1 MVWIKSED
9 LLRIPMSGLIHAVF
23 VPQGAEF
30 KAVQR
35 GLNCNPQSSIALY
48 SIPMG
53 PQPVQT
59 YLQQWQHEAL
69 KSLGDSPSVLL
80 MGLCGSLVPELGIG
94 DRVLYRSCLDAQGGD
109 SVPQLD
115 CDATLLKTL
124 QERLGKTVITV
135 TSLMCDRMVHR
146 ATEKQA
152 LALRYGAQVVD
163 MEGHAF
169 LNAFQSTGVAVNM
182 LRVVSDDAQHD
193 LPDLSTA
200 MTDTGTLKPIA
211 LAANMIREPRNALR
225 LIQGSLKG
233 LKQLEQ
239 LAAELVFRD

>member
-1 MVWIKSED
+1 MVWVKSED
-9 LLRIPMSGLIHAVF
+9 LLRMPMSCPICAIF

-35 GLNCNPQSSIALY
+35 GLNRSPQSSIALY

-53 PQPVQT
+53 PQAVHA
-59 YLQQWQHEAL
+59 YLQQWQHSELNAL
-69 KSLGDSPSVLL
+69 GNSPSVLL
-80 MGLCGSLVPELGIG
+80 MGLCGSLVPGLGIG
-94 DRVLYRSCLDAQGGD
+94 DRVLYRSCLDARDAD

-124 QERLGKTVITV
+124 QERLGKTVTTV
-135 TSLMCDRMVHR
+135 TSLMCDRMVHQ

-163 MEGHAF
+163 MEGYAF
-169 LNAFQSTGVAVNM
+169 LNALQSTGVAINM
-182 LRVVSDDAQHD
+182 LRVVSDDSRHD
-193 LPDLSTA
+193 LPDLSAA
-200 MTDTGTLKPIA
+200 MIDNGTLKPMA

-225 LIQGSLKG
+225 LVQGSLKG

-239 LAAELVFRD
+239 IASALI

>member
-1 MVWIKSED
+1 MVWMKSED
-9 LLRIPMSGLIHAVF
+9 LLRIPMSRPVCAVF

-35 GLNCNPQSSIALY
+35 GLNRSPQSFIALY
-48 SIPMG
+48 GIPMG
-53 PQPVQT
+53 PQPVQV
-59 YLQQWQHEAL
+59 YLQQWQHTEL

-94 DRVLYRSCLDAQGGD
+94 DRVLYRSCLDAQGVD

-115 CDATLLKTL
+115 CNATLLKTL
-124 QERLGKTVITV
+124 QERLGKTVTTV

-152 LALRYGAQVVD
+152 LALRYGTQVVD

-169 LNAFQSTGVAVNM
+169 LSAFQSLGVAVNM

-193 LPDLSTA
+193 LPDLSAA
-200 MTDTGTLKPIA
+200 MTDTGTLKPMA
-211 LAANMIREPRNALR
+211 LATTMIREPQNALR

-239 LAAELVFRD
+239 IATEFVLKD

>member
-1 MVWIKSED
+1 
-9 LLRIPMSGLIHAVF
+9 MSCPICAIF

-35 GLNCNPQSSIALY
+35 GLNRSPQSSIALY

-53 PQPVQT
+53 PQAVQA
-59 YLQQWQHEAL
+59 YLQQWQHSEL
-69 KSLGDSPSVLL
+69 NSLGDSPCVLL

-94 DRVLYRSCLDAQGGD
+94 DRVLYRSCFDAQSID

-115 CDATLLKTL
+115 CDAILLKTL
-124 QERLGKTVITV
+124 QERLGKTVTTV

-163 MEGHAF
+163 MEGYAF
-169 LNAFQSTGVAVNM
+169 LSALQTMGVAVNM
-182 LRVVSDDAQHD
+182 LRVVSDDSQHD
-193 LPDLSTA
+193 LPDLSAA
-200 MTDTGTLKPIA
+200 MTNTGTLKPMA
-211 LAANMIREPRNALR
+211 LAANMIREPWNALR

-239 LAAELVFRD
+239 IASDLI

>member
-9 LLRIPMSGLIHAVF
+9 LLSIPMSSPVCAIF

-30 KAVQR
+30 KSVQR
-35 GLNCNPQSSIALY
+35 GLNRRTQSSIALY
-48 SIPMG
+48 AIPMG
-53 PQPVQT
+53 PQPVHA
-59 YLQQWQHEAL
+59 YLQQWQHTEL
-69 KSLGDSPSVLL
+69 QSLGDSPSVLL

-94 DRVLYRSCLDAQGGD
+94 DRVLYRSCLDAQGID

-115 CDATLLKTL
+115 CDEPLLKTL
-124 QERLGKTVITV
+124 QERLGKTVTIV
-135 TSLMCDRMVHR
+135 TSLTCDRMVHR

-152 LALRYGAQVVD
+152 LSLRYGTQVID

-169 LNAFQSTGVAVNM
+169 LSTFQSLGVAVNM
-182 LRVVSDDAQHD
+182 LRVVSDDALHD
-193 LPDLSTA
+193 LPDLSA
-200 MTDTGTLKPIA
+200 AITDTGTLKPMA
-211 LAANMIREPRNALR
+211 LAATMIREPQNALR

-239 LAAELVFRD
+239 IAAELAFKD

>member
-1 MVWIKSED
+1 
-9 LLRIPMSGLIHAVF
+9 MSRPVCAVF

-35 GLNCNPQSSIALY
+35 GLNRSPQSFIALY
-48 SIPMG
+48 GIPMG
-53 PQPVQT
+53 PQPVQV
-59 YLQQWQHEAL
+59 YLQQWQHTEL

-94 DRVLYRSCLDAQGGD
+94 DRVLYRSCLDAQGVD

-115 CDATLLKTL
+115 CNATLLKTL
-124 QERLGKTVITV
+124 QERLGKTVTTV

-152 LALRYGAQVVD
+152 LALRYGTQVVD

-169 LNAFQSTGVAVNM
+169 LSAFQSLGVAVNM

-193 LPDLSTA
+193 LPDLSAA
-200 MTDTGTLKPIA
+200 MTDTGTLKPMA
-211 LAANMIREPRNALR
+211 LATTMIREPQNALR

-239 LAAELVFRD
+239 IATEFVLKD

>member
-1 MVWIKSED
+1 
-9 LLRIPMSGLIHAVF
+9 MSSPVCAIF

-35 GLNCNPQSSIALY
+35 GLNRRTQSSIALY
-48 SIPMG
+48 GIPMG
-53 PQPVQT
+53 PQPVQA
-59 YLQQWQHEAL
+59 YLQQWQHAEL

-80 MGLCGSLVPELGIG
+80 MGLCGSLVPDLGIG
-94 DRVLYRSCLDAQGGD
+94 DRVLYRSCLDAQSVD

-115 CDATLLKTL
+115 CEATLLKTL
-124 QERLGKTVITV
+124 QERLGKTVTTV
-135 TSLMCDRMVHR
+135 TSLMCDHMVHR

-152 LALRYGAQVVD
+152 LALRYGTQVVD

-169 LNAFQSTGVAVNM
+169 LRVLQSTGVAVNM
-182 LRVVSDDAQHD
+182 LRVVSDDALHD
-193 LPDLSTA
+193 LPDLSAA
-200 MTDTGTLKPIA
+200 MTDAGTLKPMA
-211 LAANMIREPRNALR
+211 LAATMIRAPQNALR

-239 LAAELVFRD
+239 IAAELDLKIEMRTR

>member
-1 MVWIKSED
+1 
-9 LLRIPMSGLIHAVF
+9 MSMPVCAIF

-35 GLNCNPQSSIALY
+35 GLNRRTQSSIALY
-48 SIPMG
+48 GIPMG
-53 PQPVQT
+53 PQPVHA
-59 YLQQWQHEAL
+59 YLQQWQHAEL

-80 MGLCGSLVPELGIG
+80 MGLCGSLVSELGIG
-94 DRVLYRSCLDAQGGD
+94 DRVLYRSCLDAQSVD

-135 TSLMCDRMVHR
+135 TSLMCDRIVHR
-146 ATEKQA
+146 AKEKQA
-152 LALRYGAQVVD
+152 LAFRYGTQVVD

-169 LNAFQSTGVAVNM
+169 LNSLQSMGVAVNM
-182 LRVVSDDAQHD
+182 LRVVSDDAQHN
-193 LPDLSTA
+193 LPDLSAA
-200 MTDTGTLKPIA
+200 MTDTGTLKPMV
-211 LAANMIREPRNALR
+211 LAATMIREPQNALR

-239 LAAELVFRD
+239 IAAELALKD